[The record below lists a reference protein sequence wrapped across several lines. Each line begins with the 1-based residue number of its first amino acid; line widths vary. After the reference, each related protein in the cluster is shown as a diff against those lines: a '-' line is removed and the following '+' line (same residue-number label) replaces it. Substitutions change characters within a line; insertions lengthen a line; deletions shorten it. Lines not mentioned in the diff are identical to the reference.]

1 MPRIITFNRCP
12 HDTCMIAVEDRSGDG
27 SKRLIGGSG
36 HSCTWSEVWRYGFLP
51 AEFAA
56 KLLEFED
63 RDELPTGAI
72 VQVIEP
78 AADGTVGMVGMIGIV
93 VPFED
98 GEVCDIPDAGGVPV
112 YFNWPDDGLHGR
124 IARSRLRV
132 VGMTSFVPVGPWKH
146 GGVVTVENDRIVRK
160 DEARGVAGDR
170 CESGNECGRTGCP
183 ECQQ

>member
-1 MPRIITFNRCP
+1 MSSYDTSPII
-12 HDTCMIAVEDRSGDG
+12 IEDALPPSYGG
-27 SKRLIGGSG
+27 ERLTG
-36 HSCTWSEVWRYGFLP
+36 RYGMVSLVGSSLCSE
-51 AEFAA
+51 AGIRDAIDKLTA

-146 GGVVTVENDRIVRK
+146 GGIVTVEDDRIVRK
-160 DEARGVAGDR
+160 DG
-170 CESGNECGRTGCP
+170 SP
-183 ECQQ
+183 